1 MFKSLFANDSL
12 RVVAKAKKT
21 ETRGRKTLSKRQKVL
36 NLLSKGGSVTW
47 KTLRNRFD
55 LVSPRALVDTLRAE
69 GNMIYVNKTAKR
81 AGRKTLSKRQKVLNL
96 LSKGESVT
104 WKTLRNRFDLV
115 SPRALV
121 DTLRAE
127 GNMIYVNQTAK
138 GTSYRMGT
146 PTKAII
152 AAGIKKLYGTP
163 FAYKNA

>member
-1 MFKSLFANDSL
+1 MA
-12 RVVAKAKKT
+12 RAK
-21 ETRGRKTLSKRQKVL
+21 LSKKQKVL
-36 NLLSKGGSVTW
+36 NLLSKGQPVFW
-47 KTLRNRFD
+47 KTLR
-55 LVSPRALVDTLRAE
+55 S
-69 GNMIYVNKTAKR
+69 
-81 AGRKTLSKRQKVLNL
+81 
-96 LSKGESVT
+96 
-104 WKTLRNRFDLV
+104 RFDLV

>member
-1 MFKSLFANDSL
+1 MNKDLRQTYKEKVVPMLMEQFKYKNIQEVPKITKITINRGLGDASKNNKALEVSIREIATITGQQP
-12 RVVAKAKKT
+12 VVTKAKKT
-21 ETRGRKTLSKRQKVL
+21 ETR
-36 NLLSKGGSVTW
+36 
-47 KTLRNRFD
+47 
-55 LVSPRALVDTLRAE
+55 
-69 GNMIYVNKTAKR
+69 
-81 AGRKTLSKRQKVLNL
+81 GRKTLSKRQKVLNL

-104 WKTLRNRFDLV
+104 WKTLRNKFDLV

-138 GTSYRMGT
+138 GTSYRMGV